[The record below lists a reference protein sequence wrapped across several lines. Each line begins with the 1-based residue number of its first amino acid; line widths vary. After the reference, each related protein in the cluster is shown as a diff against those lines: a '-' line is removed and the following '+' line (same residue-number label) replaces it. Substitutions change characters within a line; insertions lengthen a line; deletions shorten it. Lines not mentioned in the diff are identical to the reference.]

1 MSPFWVMFLILW
13 FFAGICGLIMMWF
26 CDTATGRRFYK
37 DEFYFVGSWFSSIAA
52 ALLFPFIALPIGILA
67 LCEWKKYTQELE
79 KQNEAMLGTYSVH

>member
-37 DEFYFVGSWFSSIAA
+37 DEFYFVGDKLNAVCA
-52 ALLFPFIALPIGILA
+52 ALIFPFISFPTGIVALFQ
-67 LCEWKKYTQELE
+67 WRNYTRELKE
-79 KQNEAMLGTYSVH
+79 QNEAMLGTYSVH